1 MTFKTET
8 PITREAAN
16 YIMRINGWKHIE
28 GTNGNETIQSPRY
41 DENERDIAKYN
52 RFERRIEIY
61 GELHAQELLAIM
73 CEFRII

>member
-8 PITREAAN
+8 PISREAAN
-16 YIMRINGWKHIE
+16 YIMGINRWKHIE
-28 GTNGNETIQSPRY
+28 GTNGNETIQSLRY

>member
-16 YIMRINGWKHIE
+16 YIMRINGWIHIE
-28 GTNGNETIQSPRY
+28 GPNGNETIQSLLY

-61 GELHAQELLAIM
+61 GELHTQELLAIM

>member
-16 YIMRINGWKHIE
+16 YIMRINGWEHIE
-28 GTNGNETIQSPRY
+28 GTSGNETIQSLRY
-41 DENERDIAKYN
+41 DENESDIARYN
-52 RFERRIEIY
+52 RFERTIKIY
-61 GELHAQELLAIM
+61 GVLHTQELLAIM